1 MTTVAA
7 YYKIDGE
14 HATQSLNEARE
25 KLVSEDGEAVL
36 DFAAVL
42 RIDTSGLQAI
52 EDLASAAEQKSVKVT
67 LRGVNVNVY
76 KVLKLARLT
85 ARFSFEN

>member
-14 HATQSLNEARE
+14 HVTQSLNEARE
-25 KLVSEDGEAVL
+25 KLASEDGEAVL
-36 DFAAVL
+36 DFAGAV
-42 RIDTSGLQAI
+42 RIDTGGLHAI
-52 EDLASAAEQKSVKVT
+52 EELANAADQKSVKVT

-76 KVLKLARLT
+76 KVLKLSRLT
-85 ARFSFEN
+85 SRFSFVN